1 MEADL
6 TRRQQLA
13 WCFGALGVPAM
24 LLCASAAWQWVL
36 VAGACA
42 ALYYIIVWRLWV
54 RAGQKPL
61 PGLACEAFGVPVAD
75 LPRIRRWSAA
85 LAGNGDPEAMLP
97 DAAGFIYEQMKRMV
111 VSFVRVMSA

>member
-61 PGLACEAFGVPVAD
+61 PGLACEAFGGAGRGVLIA
-75 LPRIRRWSAA
+75 AA
-85 LAGNGDPEAMLP
+85 LWTLAFG
-97 DAAGFIYEQMKRMV
+97 I
-111 VSFVRVMSA
+111 FVLRVGPWLVQPSLARRQPNP